1 MESIWDAQLPLIQSL
16 QHAEWLISLM
26 RVVTLLGEETFFL
39 LAVPLL
45 YWCVHAQLGVRVG
58 LILLFSTSV
67 NSAFKLA
74 LAMPRPYW
82 YSPQIQPL
90 VVETSFGLPS
100 AHAQNAVTVWGV
112 VGAYAR
118 RGWAWA
124 VVVALM
130 LVIGLSR
137 VSLGVHFITDVLA
150 GWVIGALVLWVFLA
164 WFAPVAAWIER
175 QTLQQRIGLTLLS
188 SLLLL
193 APSVLIWATS
203 TGQVPADW
211 MQNATRAF
219 PDAEPLQPH
228 TLDTPISSAGTW
240 LGFGVGAACFAATS
254 QLSVAGPVWQR
265 VARYLVGMVVVVA
278 LWAGLGVLF
287 PRDATFLAYALRFL
301 RYAIIG
307 AWIGGG
313 APAVF
318 QRIGLARAAITAPN
332 EIRRPSEA

>member
-1 MESIWDAQLPLIQSL
+1 MESIWETQIPLIQSI
-16 QHAEWLISLM
+16 QQVEWLTSLM

-39 LAVPLL
+39 MAVPLL

-58 LILLFSTSV
+58 LILLLSTSV
-67 NSAFKLA
+67 NSAFKLVM
-74 LAMPRPYW
+74 AMPRPYW

-90 VVETSFGLPS
+90 VAEASFGLPS
-100 AHAQNAVTVWGV
+100 AHAQNAVTVWGG

-118 RGWAWA
+118 RGWAWT
-124 VVVALM
+124 VVISIL
-130 LVIGLSR
+130 LLIGLSR

-150 GWVIGALVLWVFLA
+150 GWAIGALVLWAFLS
-164 WFAPVAAWIER
+164 WFDPVRAWIER
-175 QTLQQRIGLTLLS
+175 QTLQQQIALTMLS

-193 APSVLIWATS
+193 APSVLVLATS

-211 MQNATRAF
+211 MQNAARAF

-240 LGFGVGAACFAATS
+240 FGFGVGAAWFQATS
-254 QLSVAGPVWQR
+254 RLSVAGPVWQR
-265 VARYLVGMVVVVA
+265 VTRYLVGMVVVVA
-278 LWAGLGVLF
+278 LWAGLGALF

-313 APAVF
+313 APASF
-318 QRIGLARAAITAPN
+318 QRVGLTSAASTTTN
-332 EIRRPSEA
+332 EI